1 MNAATTLTLH
11 INSSFL
17 DIKFTVSFQFSYY
30 EVMMLKICLHRNGL
44 DIGEYIHRR
53 YITDRPIMLKGIYTP
68 AGSLTFSNS
77 GLPDHHSP
85 TL

>member
-1 MNAATTLTLH
+1 MYNIIELYTIEMWEAYANRVLRTPANRGEREWRLYDQSCISRSDMQDSVFSLTLV
-11 INSSFL
+11 F
-17 DIKFTVSFQFSYY
+17 
-30 EVMMLKICLHRNGL
+30 
-44 DIGEYIHRR
+44 
-53 YITDRPIMLKGIYTP
+53 LKGIYTP